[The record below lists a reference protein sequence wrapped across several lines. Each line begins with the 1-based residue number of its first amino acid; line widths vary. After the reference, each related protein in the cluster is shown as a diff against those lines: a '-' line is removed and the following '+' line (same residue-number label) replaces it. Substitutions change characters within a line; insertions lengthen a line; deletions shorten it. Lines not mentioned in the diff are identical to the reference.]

1 MSTIVIKEYGTI
13 ISDEELG
20 NRIFDAINKCIDTDG
35 VVTIDMQGVKTM
47 ATFCAKQIFGKLCK
61 KLGQSVF
68 FEKVTIVSAS
78 ERIKTSIRVGILS
91 ALSEEEA

>member
-1 MSTIVIKEYGTI
+1 MNTIIIKEYGTI
-13 ISDEELG
+13 ISDEDLG
-20 NRIFDAINKCIDTDG
+20 NRIFDAINKCIESDG
-35 VVTIDMQGVKTM
+35 AVTIDMQGVKTM

-68 FEKVTIVSAS
+68 FEKVTIISAT

-91 ALSEEEA
+91 ALNEEDA